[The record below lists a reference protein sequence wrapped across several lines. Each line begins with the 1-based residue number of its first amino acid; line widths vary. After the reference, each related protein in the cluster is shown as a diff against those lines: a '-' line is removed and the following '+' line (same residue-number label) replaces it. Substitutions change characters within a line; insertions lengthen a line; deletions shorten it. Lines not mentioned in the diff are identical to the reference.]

1 MADPDLN
8 RDPAELVQTCP
19 DPTPLERIV
28 QILNSMVE
36 DVTQNLA
43 QNNQGLLM
51 FVTLQVTFRCAYCL
65 LALTRYLLLL
75 CCVAKF
81 GPLQQE
87 LGLKGVAPPNR
98 RIGNIGP
105 EG

>member
-1 MADPDLN
+1 MADPDSNL
-8 RDPAELVQTCP
+8 DPPEAVQTCP

-43 QNNQGLLM
+43 KNNQGLLL
-51 FVTLQVTFRCAYCL
+51 FVSLQLTFL
-65 LALTRYLLLL
+65 GTHQHLTRYRLL
-75 CCVAKF
+75 CMYCVAKF

-87 LGLKGVAPPNR
+87 LGLKGAAPPNR